1 MIRLMKNIKPMYWV
15 LFIVLLFFMVIQ
27 TYFDV
32 ALPMYTANIITEM
45 TSPSASFFS
54 ILDIGLVM
62 LLFALA
68 SVIATT
74 IQSLISA
81 YIATG
86 FATDLRFKLFKK
98 VISFSHQEMIT
109 FSTPSL
115 ITRTTND
122 VQQVTGAINLSMRL
136 AFSAPLIALLALSKI
151 RAYSSELTITTGIGV
166 FVMLTGILSVL
177 MIVTPRFK
185 IMQKLTDKINGL
197 TRENLT
203 GLRVIKAYNA
213 DGFHKNRFD
222 EANENLTSTNLF
234 TNRVLS
240 LIHPLI
246 MTINSLLTV
255 VIYWIGAYI
264 INRDKDP
271 EFFATLFSFSQLSMQ
286 VVMAFMM
293 LLMLLLM
300 VPRARVS
307 ATRINEVLMTKP
319 TVKDPQ
325 VSQAFKTEGEIEFKN
340 VSFKYPGSS
349 TNMLSNIN
357 FKINKGETL
366 AIVGQTGSGKTTL
379 INLILRFFD
388 VTEGEVLVNGVNI
401 KNVKKED
408 LYNIIGYV
416 PQKSVLFAGTV
427 TDNIA
432 YGKPG
437 LEQEKVEQAAK
448 IACADEFI
456 SEMADGYDST
466 ISQGGKN
473 ISGGQK
479 QRLSIARAVATDPEI
494 FIFDD
499 SFSALDYKTDAKVRS
514 NLKVYAREATK
525 VIVAQ
530 RIGTIIDAD
539 KIIVLENGNMVGFGN
554 HKQLLNECQTYK
566 EIALSQLS
574 KEELGLW

>member
-574 KEELGLW
+574 KEELGL

>member
-271 EFFATLFSFSQLSMQ
+271 EFFSTLFSFSQLSMQ